1 MRRARTLLVTG
12 LLAVAAGS
20 TAAAQRPNINQQI
33 RENRDRLE
41 GIKQEREQLESELA
55 RLRTRVHSITG
66 ELQNIEQQKGVTSR
80 IVNELDRQI
89 AGMNAQLDTVTLD
102 VMLAQDALAERRA
115 VLDTRL
121 VEIYKRGTL
130 WIFEVLLAAES
141 FGDLMSRY
149 KYLYLVSR
157 QDRALVGQVEELRDR
172 VSEQRRHL
180 INLHTELSARR
191 GERGDELR
199 RFLTLEQRRQRAL
212 RDTEASQRAATTRL
226 DSLARHEERVT
237 GLIAE
242 LEAARRRAMAR
253 GGPPVEGT
261 IGEADL
267 GGLEWPLEG
276 DLVYEFG
283 VAEGPDNTRIR
294 YQGIGIAAPVGT
306 PVRAVAAGTV
316 EIAGLM
322 GTYGP
327 TVLVSHGGGFYTLYL
342 RLSGFDVRAGDWVEG
357 GQVIGQSGGA
367 GSEHGPHLGFQIRQA
382 AGPESTQ
389 PIALD
394 PQNWLRQR
402 RPR

>member
-1 MRRARTLLVTG
+1 MRQYRVILAACLLA
-12 LLAVAAGS
+12 AVAAP
-20 TAAAQRPNINQQI
+20 AALAQRPNITQQI
-33 RENRDRLE
+33 RQNRDRLE
-41 GIKQEREQLESELA
+41 SIRQERERLETELT
-55 RLRTRVHSITG
+55 RLRSRVHSISG

-172 VSEQRRHL
+172 VSQQREHL
-180 INLHTELSARR
+180 ISLHTELSARR
-191 GERGDELR
+191 GERGDELQ
-199 RFLTLEQRRQRAL
+199 RFVSLERRRQRAL
-212 RDTEASQRAATTRL
+212 RETEASRQAATTRL
-226 DSLARHEERVT
+226 DSLARDAEQLT
-237 GLIAE
+237 QMIAE
-242 LEAARRRAMAR
+242 LEAARRRALAR
-253 GGPPVEGT
+253 GGAPAEGT
-261 IGEADL
+261 IDEADL
-267 GGLEWPLEG
+267 GALDWPVDG

-283 VAEGPDNTRIR
+283 VAAGPDDTRIR
-294 YQGIGIAAPVGT
+294 FQGVGIAAPVGT
-306 PVRAVAAGTV
+306 PVHAVAAGVV

-327 TVLVSHGGGFYTLYL
+327 TVLLSHGGGFYTLYL
-342 RLSGFDVRAGDWVEG
+342 RLSGFEVNPGDWVEG
-357 GQVIGQSGGA
+357 GQVIGRSGGA

-382 AGPESTQ
+382 AGESTQ

-394 PQNWLRQR
+394 PENWLRR
-402 RPR
+402 KRPQ

>member
-1 MRRARTLLVTG
+1 MRPARILSTTS
-12 LLAVAAGS
+12 LLAVVVAQSAL
-20 TAAAQRPNINQQI
+20 AQRPNINQQI
-33 RENRDRLE
+33 RENQGRLE
-41 GIKQEREQLESELA
+41 SIKQERERLEGELT
-55 RLRTRVHSITG
+55 RLRSRVHSITG

-89 AGMNAQLDTVTLD
+89 AGMSAQLDTVTLD
-102 VMLAQDALAERRA
+102 LMLAQDALAEQRA

-157 QDRALVGQVEELRDR
+157 QDRALVGQVEDLRDR
-172 VSEQRRHL
+172 VSQQREQLVR
-180 INLHTELSARR
+180 LHAEVSARR

-199 RFLTLEQRRQRAL
+199 RFISLERRRQLAL
-212 RDTEASQRAATTRL
+212 RETEASQRAATTRL
-226 DSLARHEERVT
+226 DSLAHDEEQLT
-237 GLIAE
+237 QLIAE
-242 LEAARRRAMAR
+242 LEAARRRALAR
-253 GGPPVEGT
+253 GGPPAEGT

-267 GGLEWPLEG
+267 GALDWPLEG
-276 DLVYEFG
+276 DLVYQFG
-283 VAEGPDNTRIR
+283 VAQGPDNTRIR

-327 TVLVSHGGGFYTLYL
+327 TVLLSHGGGFYTLYL
-342 RLSGFDVRAGDWVEG
+342 RLSGFEVRPGDWVEG
-357 GQVIGQSGGA
+357 GQVIGRSGGA

-382 AGPESTQ
+382 AGPQSTQ

-394 PQNWLRQR
+394 PQNWLKRK